1 MPIRIAV
8 SALPGLTV
16 PKRTPPVAHHAAAPA
31 PEPKLAYLPPAKV
44 DILEQRATHD
54 NEVNASRRQA
64 FRRSAVVW
72 LGAMVASGLVGY
84 GLGLAFSG
92 VSGWLNATGVI
103 NDPKFHETL
112 KRVFDPTLFAVVGMF
127 TAGVASFFNENITGP
142 LRPLTTRWV
151 MSASPEKV
159 KLDKDVQRELIHSWQ
174 AEQTVD
180 ARVLAGRW
188 NVTEMCMAWKLTFRE
203 VARAMRA
210 GDIEGAA
217 AFLGGDLIAS
227 ETLWFWV
234 VPSSDAIFDLVR
246 KPIAPYL
253 RDVSDADLVRLKEAT
268 LAYVRKNRREI
279 ADPARLGIDDA
290 LSEYYAPVVDQLFT
304 RAPRAA

>member
-1 MPIRIAV
+1 MHLAEAR
-8 SALPGLTV
+8 
-16 PKRTPPVAHHAAAPA
+16 PA
-31 PEPKLAYLPPAKV
+31 ETKLAYLPPAKL
-44 DILEQRATHD
+44 DLLEDRAAHD
-54 NEVNASRRQA
+54 KEVTASRRQA

-72 LGAMVASGLVGY
+72 LGAMVASGLAGY
-84 GLGLAFSG
+84 GLGLAFG
-92 VSGWLNATGVI
+92 GISGWLNATGVI

-112 KRVFDPTLFAVVGMF
+112 KRIFDPTLFAVVGMF

-151 MSASPEKV
+151 MSRSPEKV
-159 KLDKDVQRELIHSWQ
+159 KLDPEVQRELIHSWQ

-217 AFLGGDLIAS
+217 AFLGGDLISS

-246 KPIAPYL
+246 KPISPYL
-253 RDVSDADLVRLKEAT
+253 RNVSEADLARLKEAT
-268 LAYVRKNRREI
+268 LAYVRQNRREI
-279 ADPARLGIDDA
+279 ADPARLGIDGA
-290 LSEYYAPVVDQLFT
+290 LSEYYAPVIDQLLK
-304 RAPRAA
+304 RAPRAP